1 MNSAR
6 PSAKS
11 RFLLSAIVLMFASP
25 ETGIGQSPA
34 LAGKATPASEAP
46 QPMKFTKQTFAYKQ
60 VGDCTIQADVYRAQ
74 DKANQP
80 VILWIHGGALIMGD
94 RSALRREQL
103 ERYLSDGYIV
113 VAIDYRL
120 APETKLKEIIED
132 LRDAYAWIR
141 VKGPDQFG
149 ADPNRIA
156 VIGHSAGGYLTLMS
170 GFAVTPRPKALVS
183 FYGYGDIAGDWYSRP
198 DPFYNQQPKV
208 TREEADQAVGK
219 VAIAEGSGRNRSRF
233 YLYCRQQGLW
243 PKEVA
248 GHDPDKEPRAF
259 DPFCPVRN
267 VTKDYSPTMLLHGDQ
282 DTDVPYQQ
290 SVHMAEELKR
300 QRVRHELIPMQGR
313 GHGFDGGRDAMKDPV
328 IAKTFDRVVAFL
340 DEHVKR

>member
-1 MNSAR
+1 MNSVH
-6 PSAKS
+6 SSSKWLW
-11 RFLLSAIVLMFASP
+11 LLSVIVFTFASSDS
-25 ETGIGQSPA
+25 GAIQLPA
-34 LAGKATPASEAP
+34 PAGKTLPASEAP
-46 QPMKFTKQTFAYKQ
+46 QPMKFTKQTFTYKQ
-60 VGDCTIQADVYRAQ
+60 AGDCAIQADVYRAHETT
-74 DKANQP
+74 KQP

-94 RSALRREQL
+94 RSGLRRDQL
-103 ERYLSDGYIV
+103 DRYLKAGYIV

-141 VKGPDQFG
+141 AKGPEQFG

-156 VIGHSAGGYLTLMS
+156 VIGHSAGGYLTLMT
-170 GFAVTPRPKALVS
+170 GFAVNPRPKALVS

-208 TREEADQAVGK
+208 TRDEAFQAVGS
-219 VAIAEGSGRNRSRF
+219 VVIAEGSGRNRSRF

-248 GHDPDKEPRAF
+248 GPDPDKDPKAF

-267 VTKDYSPTMLLHGDQ
+267 VTRDYSPALLLHGDQ

-290 SVHMAEELKR
+290 SVLMAEEMKR
-300 QRVRHELIPMQGR
+300 QHVRHELIKMPGR

-340 DEHVKR
+340 HEHLKH